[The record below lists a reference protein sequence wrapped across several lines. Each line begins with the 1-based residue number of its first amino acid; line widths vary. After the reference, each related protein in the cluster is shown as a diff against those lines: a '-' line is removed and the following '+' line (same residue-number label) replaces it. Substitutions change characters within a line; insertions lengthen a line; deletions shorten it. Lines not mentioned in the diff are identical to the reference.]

1 MKHAFYTAIFI
12 IINTLHLSAQQFQTD
27 CCGASVGISMQFG
40 THINR
45 IGLFGKGYM
54 LYNDFQF
61 NTDVRWHFN
70 YRAFGPDL
78 SGNEFVYKIGVVWAW
93 GDEADLENPFLSA
106 VSNQLG
112 KRNSIG
118 YSFNHYFDKIATN
131 QKTGFISIQLNRLHF
146 IMENDAFA
154 GAPADKY
161 RTAAAMF
168 QYQLTPTAIIALNTV
183 LWTGDPFTNFID
195 TQTFDNNYPS
205 QYGYRDM
212 SNASYG
218 NYSNGVLGLQLKT
231 LFPYQQEMR
240 YGVGIDSEWVR
251 HILQN
256 IIIHDLYILPK
267 VLNPMKHPHI
277 PMLSDD
283 GSQYLFIEGQ
293 KVKPLSL
300 FTQFGWNGTVFY

>member
-1 MKHAFYTAIFI
+1 MNRALSVIIFI
-12 IINTLHLSAQQFQTD
+12 LFHILNLSAQQFQSD
-27 CCGASVGISMQFG
+27 CCGASVGVSIQFG

-45 IGLFGKGYM
+45 IGLFAKSYAI
-54 LYNDFQF
+54 YKDFQL
-61 NTDVRWHFN
+61 NADVRWHFN

-78 SGNEFVYKIGVVWAW
+78 SGSEFVYKIGAVWAW
-93 GDEADLENPFLSA
+93 GDVDTLENPFLSP
-106 VSNQLG
+106 VGNQLG

-118 YSFNHYFDKIATN
+118 YSFNHYFDNIATN

-161 RTAAAMF
+161 RTAAAIL
-168 QYQLTPTAIIALNTV
+168 QYRISPTSLLSLNTI

-195 TQTFDNNYPS
+195 TQTFDDNYPS

-218 NYSNGVLGLQLKT
+218 NYSNGIFGLQFKT
-231 LFPYQQEMR
+231 MFPFGQEMR
-240 YGVGIDSEWVR
+240 YDIGFDSEWIR
-251 HILQN
+251 HFFQN

-277 PMLSDD
+277 PMVSND
-283 GSQYLFIEGQ
+283 GSQYLFLEGQ
-293 KVKPLSL
+293 KVKPMSL
-300 FTQFGWNGTVFY
+300 FAQFGWNGTVFY